1 MLRVSNATHDVA
13 YVQWDPRFLFDNV
26 SFHALFD
33 VRADPW
39 QRENVWGRAPA
50 ATQDAYAAELAALFL
65 CGGTRATPSNCPGV
79 LIDPVAGRRRAGTS
93 SSDMLRDNKS
103 AKIQD

>member
-13 YVQWDPRFLFDNV
+13 YVQWDPRFLCDNV

-65 CGGTRATPSNCPGV
+65 CGGTRATPSNCP
-79 LIDPVAGRRRAGTS
+79 
-93 SSDMLRDNKS
+93 
-103 AKIQD
+103 